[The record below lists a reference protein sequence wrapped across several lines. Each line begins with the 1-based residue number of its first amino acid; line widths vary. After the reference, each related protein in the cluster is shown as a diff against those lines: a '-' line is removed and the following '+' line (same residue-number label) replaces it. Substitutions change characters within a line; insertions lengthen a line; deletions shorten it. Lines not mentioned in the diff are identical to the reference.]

1 MKENP
6 YSVADWS
13 LFIQVYKKRIIKH
26 IDRPIS
32 ISVFVFEQTE
42 HLECSLNTESDQ
54 IQKNLIYLNII
65 NNILQTERH

>member
-32 ISVFVFEQTE
+32 ISVFVFT
-42 HLECSLNTESDQ
+42 
-54 IQKNLIYLNII
+54 QKNLIYLNII